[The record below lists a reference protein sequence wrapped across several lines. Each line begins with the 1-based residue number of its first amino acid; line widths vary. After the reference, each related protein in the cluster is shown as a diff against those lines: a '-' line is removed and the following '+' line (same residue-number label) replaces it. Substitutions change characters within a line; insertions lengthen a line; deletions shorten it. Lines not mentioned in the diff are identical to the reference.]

1 MKSFLRFLMKMQ
13 EFSNYYFF
21 IILLLLLFFFF
32 QSPAKNSREK
42 KKYDAKIE
50 NEKDFLKIHMD
61 LETASQQSVIV
72 T

>member
-21 IILLLLLFFFF
+21 IISNFLF

-42 KKYDAKIE
+42 KKYDAKIQ
-50 NEKDFLKIHMD
+50 NKIYFFKDSY
-61 LETASQQSVIV
+61 EP
-72 T
+72 